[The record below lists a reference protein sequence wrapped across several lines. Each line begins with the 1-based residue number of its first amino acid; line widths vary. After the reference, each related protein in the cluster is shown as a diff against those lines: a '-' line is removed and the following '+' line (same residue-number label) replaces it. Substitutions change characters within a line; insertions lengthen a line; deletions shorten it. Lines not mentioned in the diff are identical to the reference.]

1 MDERILI
8 FTKIRNF
15 NIVLLHIGGK
25 YILVQ
30 RFKIISERRETGETE
45 LICDRPIST
54 MTKQKR
60 NPILILTTDVACLL
74 VSAIDLGIYRLKHR
88 FNSVEQFVTPAVG

>member
-15 NIVLLHIGGK
+15 NVVLLHIGGK

-30 RFKIISERRETGETE
+30 RFKIISEKREIARA
-45 LICDRPIST
+45 LA
-54 MTKQKR
+54 KR
-60 NPILILTTDVACLL
+60 
-74 VSAIDLGIYRLKHR
+74 S
-88 FNSVEQFVTPAVG
+88 